1 MFGKGLYFADCPLK
15 SLQYSSLP
23 LGLGFFG
30 CGQRYMLL
38 CAVELGTTK
47 VKTTASNHLDPDR
60 DLRPPLL
67 QRALLGRR
75 DFDSVSA
82 RPKSWFGFGLRA
94 PEYVVY
100 DARQPIWLK
109 MPSVLPEDSA
119 PSALLGPSGG
129 PGRAY
134 APQSAARASRKL
146 ATAAGARLS
155 PPQGRGTA
163 PLSTPRQARPLYLL
177 AVAQVAKEADEAVSA
192 NPRSRRQRKEDALA
206 QLAAAAALVRAQ
218 REQAG
223 CPQAACAAPGA
234 AAASAPAAACSRGA
248 GRERR
253 WTPRL
258 FGRAR
263 REGTAVLV

>member
-60 DLRPPLL
+60 DLRPSLL

-109 MPSVLPEDSA
+109 MPSVLLEGSA
-119 PSALLGPSGG
+119 LSALL
-129 PGRAY
+129 
-134 APQSAARASRKL
+134 
-146 ATAAGARLS
+146 
-155 PPQGRGTA
+155 
-163 PLSTPRQARPLYLL
+163 
-177 AVAQVAKEADEAVSA
+177 VAQ
-192 NPRSRRQRKEDALA
+192 R
-206 QLAAAAALVRAQ
+206 VRMLLL
-218 REQAG
+218 
-223 CPQAACAAPGA
+223 CPTRLLSLKLDMT
-234 AAASAPAAACSRGA
+234 SAPRPGVP
-248 GRERR
+248 
-253 WTPRL
+253 PR
-258 FGRAR
+258 
-263 REGTAVLV
+263 